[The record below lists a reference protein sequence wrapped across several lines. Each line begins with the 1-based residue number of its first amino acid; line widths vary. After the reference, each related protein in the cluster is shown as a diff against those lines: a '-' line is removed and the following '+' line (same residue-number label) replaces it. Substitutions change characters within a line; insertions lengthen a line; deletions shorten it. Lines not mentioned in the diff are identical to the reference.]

1 MFPVFDDFASR
12 KEKIAIVGM
21 GYVGLPLAV
30 LFGQLYTVVGFDS
43 KTGRILEL
51 RSNFDK
57 TGEITSNEIKN
68 SSINFVDDPAELKKT
83 RLIIT
88 CVPTPVDK
96 NKLPDLQ
103 PLERAT
109 ATIGKYLSPGTTV
122 VYESTVYPGLT
133 EEICVPILE
142 KNSGLQCGQ
151 DFKIGYS
158 PERINPG
165 DSLHPLNRIVKVV
178 SGQDDSSTKL
188 LVAIYASVI
197 EAGVYC
203 TPDIRTAEAA
213 KVIENIQRDLN
224 IALIN
229 ELSIIFNKLNI
240 DSREVFKA
248 AASKWNFVSYE
259 AGLVGGHCIGVDPY
273 YLTYKAREIGYHPDV
288 ILAGRRIN
296 AGMGKYIAEQ
306 TLRALN
312 VSGKPLNKAR
322 ILILGFTFKENIKD
336 IRNTRVV
343 DIYQDL
349 EEYGAQTSIY
359 DPLAIPEE
367 VKQEY
372 GIDLIGDL
380 KNHAPY
386 DAIILAVKHN
396 NFSELSLAYL
406 STICSAKP
414 VIIDVKGFYDR
425 QEAENSG
432 FYYWRL

>member
-1 MFPVFDDFASR
+1 MFPTFDDFVSG
-12 KEKIAIVGM
+12 KEKIAVVGM

-30 LFGQLYTVVGFDS
+30 LFGQLYTVVGIDS
-43 KTGRILEL
+43 KTDRILEL
-51 RSNFDK
+51 RNNFDK
-57 TGEITSNEIKN
+57 TGEISANELNN
-68 SSINFVDDPAELKKT
+68 SAISFVDDPAELKKT

-96 NKLPDLQ
+96 NNLPDLR
-103 PLERAT
+103 PLEKST
-109 ATIGKYLSPGTTV
+109 ATIGKHLSPGTII

-142 KNSGLQCGQ
+142 KQSGLQCGR
-151 DFKIGYS
+151 DFKVGYS

-178 SGQDDSSTKL
+178 SGQDASSTKL
-188 LVAIYASVI
+188 LAAIYSSVI

-229 ELSIIFNKLNI
+229 ELSIIFNKLKI

-248 AASKWNFVSYE
+248 AATKWNFVSYE

-288 ILAGRRIN
+288 ILAGRRTN

-312 VSGKPLNKAR
+312 VSGKPLNQAR
-322 ILILGFTFKENIKD
+322 ILVLGFTFKENIKD
-336 IRNTRVV
+336 IRNTRVI

-349 EEYGAQTSIY
+349 QEYGAKIFIY

-367 VKQEY
+367 IKQEY
-372 GIDLIGDL
+372 GVDLIGDL
-380 KNHAPY
+380 NTHAPY

-396 NFSELSLAYL
+396 KFSELSPAYL
-406 STICSAKP
+406 STICSLRP
-414 VIIDVKGFYDR
+414 VIIDIKAFYDP